1 MVVFT
6 YMTHTLSIRATQKKE
21 HILMVEKRNSAPW
34 CLCSGGVH
42 DLVKEGSDLFLDSSV
57 YVETCMKR
65 PFKQE
70 SPVACKFNRSFGL
83 MTCFLHL
90 GRLTSHF

>member
-6 YMTHTLSIRATQKKE
+6 YMTHMRSIRGTQKKE

-42 DLVKEGSDLFLDSSV
+42 DLVKESLDLFVD
-57 YVETCMKR
+57 
-65 PFKQE
+65 
-70 SPVACKFNRSFGL
+70 PVFTLKPA
-83 MTCFLHL
+83 
-90 GRLTSHF
+90 